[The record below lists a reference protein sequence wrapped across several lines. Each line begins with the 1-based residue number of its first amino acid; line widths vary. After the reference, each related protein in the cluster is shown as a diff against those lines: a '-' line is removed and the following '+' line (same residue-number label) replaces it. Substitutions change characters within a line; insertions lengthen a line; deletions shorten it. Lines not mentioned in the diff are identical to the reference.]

1 MVLFLWVNKMKIIA
15 KLLKDE
21 NGAAAIEYALIV
33 SLIAL
38 AAVTAIK
45 TVGLEV
51 SNTFSMIAS
60 ALDSA
65 NSQ

>member
-1 MVLFLWVNKMKIIA
+1 MKIIA

>member
-1 MVLFLWVNKMKIIA
+1 MLFLWVNKMKIIA

>member
-1 MVLFLWVNKMKIIA
+1 MSIFI

-21 NGAAAIEYALIV
+21 NGAAAIEYALLV

>member
-1 MVLFLWVNKMKIIA
+1 MVNKMSIFI

-21 NGAAAIEYALIV
+21 NGAAAIEYALLV

>member
-1 MVLFLWVNKMKIIA
+1 MFFLWVNKMKIIA

-33 SLIAL
+33 SLIAMACVVAL
-38 AAVTAIK
+38 K
-45 TVGLEV
+45 NVGQEV
-51 SNTFSMIAS
+51 SNTFNSIAS

-65 NSQ
+65 NGR